1 MLLTTLLPR
10 KEHKWQPL
18 STAPWYVT
26 RMASRD
32 GLRREVR
39 RRLKGYLLRDRTGI
53 RREVL
58 NLFLRLRTLT
68 IPRIYEVLSR
78 RFSVSYHALASMV
91 GIIASRIGILH
102 VRKQPASPY
111 AVYELREEYVD
122 VVTQLLLA

>member
-1 MLLTTLLPR
+1 
-10 KEHKWQPL
+10 
-18 STAPWYVT
+18 
-26 RMASRD
+26 MASGN

-39 RRLKGYLLRDRTGI
+39 RRLKGYLTRDRTGI

-58 NLFLRLRTLT
+58 NLFLRLRSLT
-68 IPRIYEVLSR
+68 IPRIYEVLSH

-91 GIIASRIGILH
+91 GIIASRLGILH
-102 VRKQPASPY
+102 VRKQQASPY

>member
-1 MLLTTLLPR
+1 
-10 KEHKWQPL
+10 
-18 STAPWYVT
+18 
-26 RMASRD
+26 MASRD

-58 NLFLRLRTLT
+58 NLFLKLRSLT
-68 IPRIYEVLSR
+68 IPRIYEFLSQ
-78 RFSVSYHALASMV
+78 RFTVSYHALASMV

-102 VRKQPASPY
+102 VRKQQASPY

-122 VVTQLLLA
+122 VVTQLLVV

>member
-1 MLLTTLLPR
+1 MG
-10 KEHKWQPL
+10 
-18 STAPWYVT
+18 
-26 RMASRD
+26 SRE
-32 GLRREVR
+32 GLRREIR

-58 NLFLRLRTLT
+58 NLFLRLRSLT
-68 IPRIYEVLSR
+68 IPRLYEFLSD

-102 VRKQPASPY
+102 VRKEQASHY

-122 VVTQLLLA
+122 VVTQLLVT

>member
-1 MLLTTLLPR
+1 MG
-10 KEHKWQPL
+10 
-18 STAPWYVT
+18 
-26 RMASRD
+26 SRER
-32 GLRREVR
+32 LRREIR

-68 IPRIYEVLSR
+68 IPRIYGFLST

-102 VRKQPASPY
+102 VRKQPASAC

-122 VVTQLLLA
+122 VVTQLLVA

>member
-1 MLLTTLLPR
+1 MG
-10 KEHKWQPL
+10 
-18 STAPWYVT
+18 
-26 RMASRD
+26 SRD
-32 GLRREVR
+32 GLRREIR

-68 IPRIYEVLSR
+68 IPRIYEFLGD

-102 VRKQPASPY
+102 VRKQQASPY

-122 VVTQLLLA
+122 VVTQLLVA